1 MTTTP
6 APESRHHGPAIPR
19 WKLLSV
25 RVGRQGDV
33 ITVEQRVPARVVR
46 VEQHSYGVD
55 NAGETCVA
63 RPHDTVS
70 SPLRPSPYRTRRVP
84 YYESGLTSV
93 NTLPLVRER
102 LTVPAS
108 VANEQHVRQAVDTAI
123 SSYDPGS
130 AALSAQVSSGAVR
143 HVVQGLLGLVIV
155 TVAIFI
161 AVRIQLAFSSSPAPA
176 GFDPRSIFLIPI
188 TILMLIGVLLASANL
203 RRAWILRTPPFV
215 AEQQW
220 GLLRTVLTQISG

>member
-1 MTTTP
+1 
-6 APESRHHGPAIPR
+6 
-19 WKLLSV
+19 V
-25 RVGRQGDV
+25 
-33 ITVEQRVPARVVR
+33 
-46 VEQHSYGVD
+46 
-55 NAGETCVA
+55 
-63 RPHDTVS
+63 
-70 SPLRPSPYRTRRVP
+70 
-84 YYESGLTSV
+84 
-93 NTLPLVRER
+93 
-102 LTVPAS
+102 
-108 VANEQHVRQAVDTAI
+108 VDTAI

-215 AEQQW
+215 AEEQW
-220 GLLRTVLTQISG
+220 GLLRTVLTQISGQEPGSARPLGN